1 MKAMVSEITIGDY
14 IFDNCHSVEITSGW
28 QKLGDTA
35 VIELPNIGGNLASKL
50 KPGDA
55 VEVKLGYDDLLVTEY
70 TGYVVRV
77 SPSTPV
83 RVECLD
89 EMWQLRQQTVSM
101 SWKSTTLAE
110 VLKYIAPD
118 ALLDQV
124 PQMTLAPFRLD
135 QVTRAEALEGINEQ
149 YGLAVYFRGP
159 KLFAGLPYT
168 EQGVAKEY
176 YHFQRN
182 CLMGD
187 LSYRRAEDVRVKV
200 KAVSIKP
207 DNTRIEVTLGDND
220 GELHSLT
227 YYNLTVAELN
237 QQATEQMKRLR
248 FDGYSGNFTAFGQ
261 PNPVHGAVVELHDD
275 IYPERAGNYYI
286 DQVRTTYGQGGY
298 RHIITLGP
306 SAANMN
312 AA

>member
-1 MKAMVSEITIGDY
+1 MKAMMSEITIGDY
-14 IFDNCHSVEITSGW
+14 IFDNCHSVEVTSTW

-35 VIELPNIGGNLASKL
+35 IIELPNIEGNLASLL

-55 VEVKLGYDDLLVTEY
+55 VEVKLGYDGLLVTEY

-77 SPSTPV
+77 SPTMPV

-89 EMWQLRQQTVSM
+89 ETWKLRQQTVSM
-101 SWKSTTLAE
+101 SWKSVELKD
-110 VLKYIAPD
+110 VLSYIAPD

-135 QVTRAEALEGINEQ
+135 EVSRAEALEGINEM

-159 KLFAGLPYT
+159 ELYCGLPYGQ
-168 EQGVAKEY
+168 QGIAAEH

-187 LSYRRAEDVRVKV
+187 LTYRRAEDVKVKV
-200 KAVSIKP
+200 KAVSLLP
-207 DNTRIEVTLGDND
+207 DNTRREVELGDAD
-220 GELHSLT
+220 GELHTLT

-248 FDGYSGNFTAFGQ
+248 FDGYTGSFTGFGQ
-261 PNPVHGAVVELHDD
+261 PNPVHSAVVHLYDD
-275 IYPERAGNYYI
+275 VYPERAGSYYI
-286 DQVRTTYGQGGY
+286 DKVVTTYGRSGY
-298 RHIITLGP
+298 RRTLSLGP
-306 SAANMN
+306 SAAQSS
-312 AA
+312 AT